1 MFREACLIVG
11 YDHNKIA
18 SRMKLIA
25 SMPLR
30 IRRDLIHNK
39 LDTLIDKVI
48 SDADEVSGGGEAERK
63 G

>member
-1 MFREACLIVG
+1 MFREACSIVG
-11 YDHNKIA
+11 FDHKKIA
-18 SRMKLIA
+18 SKMKLIA

-30 IRRDLIHNK
+30 IRKDLINSK